1 MTSAREYIEIVEL
14 LWPSLVTAAAAA
26 IGGSLVGTFVQLRRE
41 GMAALALPQV
51 VAIGAALGLRWG
63 VPTLGPALVTA
74 ALAVM
79 LLAWSKGHGANHWV
93 LPSLF
98 VAGLS
103 LSFLI
108 IANSGAHVA
117 ELQNLFT
124 GIDVSVAPGTAMIV
138 APVVLAAGLTCAFLW
153 RRWLLLAQMP
163 AVSELAG
170 LHPTRGDVLFLC
182 LLATVL
188 LFGTSALGAVM
199 LLAMIFLPAATVLP
213 WTRRIPTALVAGPAV
228 GLLSLA
234 IGFVL
239 SIEMTWP
246 VSQSVGGVGFVAL
259 VLSYGARALRAPNG
273 S

>member
-1 MTSAREYIEIVEL
+1 MTSFADYVEIIQL
-14 LWPSLVTAAAAA
+14 LKPALYTAAAVA
-26 IGGSLVGTFVQLRRE
+26 IGGSLLGTFVQLRRE

-51 VAIGAALGLRWG
+51 VAVGAALGLRWG
-63 VPTLGPALVTA
+63 WPTLGPAIVTA
-74 ALAVM
+74 GLAVL
-79 LLAWSKGHGANHWV
+79 LLAWSKRHGANHWV

-103 LSFLI
+103 LSFLV

-124 GIDVSVAPGTAMIV
+124 GIDVSVAPETARVVI
-138 APVVLAAGLTCAFLW
+138 PVVLATGIASAVLW

-163 AVSELAG
+163 AVAELAG
-170 LHPTRGDVLFLC
+170 LKPARWDVLFLC
-182 LLATVL
+182 LLATLL

-213 WTRRIPTALVAGPAV
+213 WVRRIPMALVFAPIV
-228 GLLSLA
+228 GLLALA
-234 IGFVL
+234 CGFVL

-246 VSQSVGGVGFVAL
+246 LSQSVGAVAFGGL
-259 VLSYGARALRAPNG
+259 VVSHGARAVWR
-273 S
+273 